1 MTTETLNF
9 WYGDALV
16 LKCHVKKTGTA
27 QRRLFGALKFP
38 NLSGFGCWGISTPK
52 NGTGIA
58 LSVDELC
65 GPKYFSAEAHSAMAG
80 LDIFPVGRPDVQA
93 VLGVSLPCQ
102 LSLIGRELQH
112 KQSLA

>member
-1 MTTETLNF
+1 M
-9 WYGDALV
+9 
-16 LKCHVKKTGTA
+16 
-27 QRRLFGALKFP
+27 P
-38 NLSGFGCWGISTPK
+38 GFGCWGISTPK

-65 GPKYFSAEAHSAMAG
+65 GPKYFSAQAHSAMAG

-102 LSLIGRELQH
+102 LSLIGQGRELQ
-112 KQSLA
+112 QSSL